1 MNKGFTLIELLIV
14 IAIIGILGAIAVP
27 GYIGVQERSKRA
39 AIIES
44 CKALR
49 TDLDQMLKA
58 IYAPSP
64 AMVRHSVDWNG
75 DGQINS
81 SDITPGTNAQAIV
94 NTVTSSSYQ
103 FKPQNPYGSGDAFEA
118 GLIQLIP
125 GNRKITIKGYSK
137 DGDLL
142 YSQVAMAY

>member
-39 AIIES
+39 AIIEN

-94 NTVTSSSYQ
+94 NTVTSSSYH

-125 GNRKITIKGYSK
+125 GNRKITVKGYSK

>member
-1 MNKGFTLIELLIV
+1 MKKGFTLIELLIV
-14 IAIIGILGAIAVP
+14 IAIIGILAAIAVP

-39 AIIES
+39 AIIEN

-58 IYAPSP
+58 IYSPSP
-64 AMVRHSVDWNG
+64 AMVRNSVDWNG
-75 DGQINS
+75 DGQIDS
-81 SDITPGTNAQAIV
+81 SDITPGTNAQSIV
-94 NTVTSSSYQ
+94 NNVTSSSYH
-103 FKPQNPYGSGDAFEA
+103 FKPQNPYGSGDAFQA

-125 GNRKITIKGYSK
+125 GNRKITVKGYSK

-142 YSQVAMAY
+142 YSEVAMAY